1 MISDAN
7 AVTHPGTVVV
17 HPQYA
22 LLAEL
27 AVVGAR
33 RFHSLALLAEG
44 CLLQLGDLSGTEWDR
59 SYSDPYRFFFR
70 YYRLVFCFWV
80 F

>member
-1 MISDAN
+1 VISDAD
-7 AVTHPGTVVV
+7 AVAHPRTVVV

-27 AVVGAR
+27 AVVGSR
-33 RFHSLALLAEG
+33 RLHSLALLAEG
-44 CLLQLGDLSGTEWDR
+44 CLLQLGDLSGTAWGR
-59 SYSDPYRFFFR
+59 SYSEPYRFFLR
-70 YYRLVFCFWV
+70 YYRLIFCFCV